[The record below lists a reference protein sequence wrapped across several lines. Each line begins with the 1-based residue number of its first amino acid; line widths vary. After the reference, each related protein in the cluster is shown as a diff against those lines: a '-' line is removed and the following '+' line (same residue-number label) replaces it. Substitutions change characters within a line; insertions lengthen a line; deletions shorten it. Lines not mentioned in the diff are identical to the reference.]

1 MLFMIIE
8 RFKDRDPVPI
18 YARLRERGAHC
29 RTDYGT
35 SIAGWRPT
43 STAASS

>member
-18 YARLRERGAHC
+18 YARLAEQGRGPARGAPL
-29 RTDYGT
+29 R
-35 SIAGWRPT
+35 R
-43 STAASS
+43 